1 MVVYISTHF
10 NLSRFLVPVTRDE
23 YDKYTKIIN
32 WFLANNSARGTIST
46 NSLFLLSNM
55 WGNKTILKNLSKLC
69 LAGQIELSSSMY
81 SNFIPMNLPYEE
93 LLIKHQINQAATILG
108 NIFPAKYIKGYYPPF
123 GVWDKRSTDTLV
135 DQGYKYV
142 VMDWYIIAKA
152 LNPKPTGVFELKH
165 FKPFKLKDHN
175 IFVLPSF
182 NLRSVY
188 RNYPETYDEAIR
200 SGELK
205 NLMEVIR
212 EGIEFSKETNQ
223 DYCGLLSIDLND
235 MKFPVFQP
243 HFDFEN
249 YLNEASMLME
259 QPAIFLKPSEIIEK
273 FEEIQEIDIKSAYP
287 YEVTLT
293 MGYQRGLK
301 LSPYCSRCRQL
312 FQLHLKNL
320 EDIEKSSNSTSNE
333 INLKVANLLKYA
345 HNYLILKQHNFCVDV
360 FSETIKGVNT
370 LVNADN
376 WESINHLNLIENVA
390 KMFLE
395 KENDQIDMFTSLGQE
410 CTDSIFIG
418 NDLFCSF
425 TNKGGIITNLIDLE
439 KGIVLTSCPSKD
451 LALDKA
457 THELRYGLMYDVISK
472 RYSGQY
478 NLFNERYT
486 YNWLD
491 KKDSKVIML
500 SIYATENILL
510 SKHFEFEKN
519 SSNFNVHYNLK
530 NFGNKSDEFSVLS
543 LSKINLGEHYTHF
556 LSQEEIEVFKEKQN
570 DNISSVKIFNK
581 KLNTGL
587 EIKIPENIEA
597 KIEKGFGNFE
607 LSLQMTVPQL
617 RRMEEKSFSF
627 KIEIL
632 RKCNALE
639 KL

>member
-1 MVVYISTHF
+1 MAVYISTHF
-10 NLSRFLVPVTRDE
+10 NLSRSLVPVTRDE
-23 YDKYTKIIN
+23 YDKYTKIID
-32 WFLANNSARGTIST
+32 WFLINKSARGTIST

-55 WGNKTILKNLSKLC
+55 WGNKTVLKNLSKLC
-69 LAGQIELSSSMY
+69 LANQIELSSSMY
-81 SNFIPMNLPYEE
+81 SNFIPMNHSYEE
-93 LLIKHQINQAATILG
+93 RFIKNQINQATTIL
-108 NIFPAKYIKGYYPPF
+108 NEIFPAKYIKGYYPPF
-123 GVWDKRSTDTLV
+123 GVWDKRSTGTLV

-142 VMDWYIIAKA
+142 LMDWYIIAKA
-152 LNPKPTGVFELKH
+152 LNPKPTGVFEIEYFKH
-165 FKPFKLKDHN
+165 FKLKSQD
-175 IFVLPSF
+175 IFILPSF

-188 RNYPETYDEAIR
+188 RNYPETYDEALH

-212 EGIEFSKETNQ
+212 GGIEISEDTNQ
-223 DYCGLLSIDLND
+223 DYCGVLSLDLND

-243 HFDFEN
+243 QFDFEN
-249 YLNEASMLME
+249 YLNEASKLME
-259 QPAIFLKPSEIIEK
+259 QPAFFLKPSEIIEK
-273 FEEIQEIDIKSAYP
+273 FEEIQEIDIESTFP

-301 LSPYCSRCRQL
+301 LTPYCLRCRQL
-312 FQLHLKNL
+312 FQKHLKNL
-320 EDIEKSSNSTSNE
+320 EDIEKRSNSASNE
-333 INLKVANLLKYA
+333 INLKVANLLQYA
-345 HNYLILKQHNFCVDV
+345 HNYLIRKQHNFCFDV

-376 WESINHLNLIENVA
+376 WESINHLNLIENIA
-390 KMFLE
+390 EMFLE
-395 KENDQIDMFTSLGQE
+395 RETDQIDMSTSLGQE
-410 CTDSIFIG
+410 CSDSIFIG
-418 NDLFCSF
+418 NDLLCSF
-425 TNKGGIITNLIDLE
+425 TNKGGIITNFIDLK

-457 THELRYGLMYDVISK
+457 THEPRYGLMYDVISK

-491 KKDSKVIML
+491 KKDSKIIMF

-519 SSNFNVHYNLK
+519 SSKFNVHYNLK

-543 LSKINLGEHYTHF
+543 LSKINLGEHHTHF
-556 LSQEEIEVFKEKQN
+556 LSQEEIEVFEEKQN

-581 KLNTGL
+581 KLNSGL
-587 EIKIPENIEA
+587 EIKIPENIEV
-597 KIEKGFGNFE
+597 KIEKNFGNNE
-607 LSLQMTVPQL
+607 LSLRMTVPQL

-632 RKCNALE
+632 
-639 KL
+639 